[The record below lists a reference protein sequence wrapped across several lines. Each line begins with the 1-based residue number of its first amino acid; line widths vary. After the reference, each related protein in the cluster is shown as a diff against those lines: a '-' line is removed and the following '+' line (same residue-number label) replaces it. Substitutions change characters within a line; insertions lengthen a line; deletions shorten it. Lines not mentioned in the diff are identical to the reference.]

1 MVSFICLYNKGTIK
15 ALVSTDIFRAVVASI
30 PLGTIN
36 TTAIYTAKVEKDE
49 FQFHK
54 VQLIPTSKPM
64 KMLVKHV
71 SIP

>member
-15 ALVSTDIFRAVVASI
+15 ALVSTDTFRAVAASI

-36 TTAIYTAKVEKDE
+36 TKRAYLSNYAKG
-49 FQFHK
+49 
-54 VQLIPTSKPM
+54 
-64 KMLVKHV
+64 V